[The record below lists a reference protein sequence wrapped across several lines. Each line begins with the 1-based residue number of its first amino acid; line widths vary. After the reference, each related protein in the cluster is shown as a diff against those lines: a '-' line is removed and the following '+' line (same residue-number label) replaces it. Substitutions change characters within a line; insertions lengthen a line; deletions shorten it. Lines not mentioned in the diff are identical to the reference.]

1 MRKKARAGVCKAA
14 QMRSGA
20 QHPFGML
27 SGVTALGG
35 GETEVYRQ
43 IRNAVPILDA
53 AIGKL
58 VTKKLVKRDLPT
70 DTDEYMNI
78 DHIDPVT
85 MKIVAK
91 EESEDK

>member
-1 MRKKARAGVCKAA
+1 MIY
-14 QMRSGA
+14 
-20 QHPFGML
+20 
-27 SGVTALGG
+27 TAL
-35 GETEVYRQ
+35 
-43 IRNAVPILDA
+43 
-53 AIGKL
+53 GKL

-91 EESEDK
+91 EKSEDK